1 MTHDTVNALP
11 CPLWRRLLALLYDL
25 LAVIA
30 IAAVMGLVCQIAT
43 HGRLFDAQGHALTW
57 WFQPLQYLTISAY
70 FVVSWLRGG
79 QTLGMRPWR
88 IRVTSTSGTAVS
100 WRQALIR
107 LIVAWLPVFALELQ
121 TAIGMRGAIYAA
133 LGGWALWF
141 AVALVDR
148 RRRALHDVLAGTEV
162 RRIDT

>member
-1 MTHDTVNALP
+1 MTYDSADALP

-30 IAAVMGLVCQIAT
+30 IIAMMGLACQIAT
-43 HGRLFDAQGHALTW
+43 RGQLFDAQGHALTW
-57 WFQPLQYLTISAY
+57 WFQPLQYLAVSAY

-79 QTLGMRPWR
+79 QTLGMRPWH
-88 IRVTSTSGTAVS
+88 IRVTSRDGQAPT
-100 WRQALIR
+100 WKQALIR
-107 LIVAWLPVFALELQ
+107 VIAAWLPVFLLELQ
-121 TAIGMRGAIYAA
+121 SAIGLHGAIYAT

-162 RRIDT
+162 RRTR